1 MPKLVTDF
9 VRVAKSGAAIDG
21 RNIEAS
27 WLNDAAE
34 QYSKDT
40 YTAIITLEHYD
51 PEWAGNYGT
60 VEAMEARQEDGGVS
74 LYAKLAPTEQ
84 LVRINRAGQKL
95 FTSIKV
101 HPNFAETGK
110 AYVYQIG
117 VTDRPASLGTEQL
130 AFRASDG
137 EEILPGVEL
146 STLNFS
152 SPEEQ
157 SLLSKIKALVS
168 SAPTFTDSGDED
180 DDMKPEDLKALTD
193 AIAAGFSSLKADLK
207 PEQPEVKP
215 ESQPEEQPEAPATVS
230 AEAFSTLK
238 EEHEK
243 LQTQFNALEQK
254 LEQEV
259 PPTEIDNAG
268 GADDQG
274 NKEKVGF

>member
-9 VRVAKSGAAIDG
+9 IRVAKSGSAIDG
-21 RNIEAS
+21 RNIESS
-27 WLNDAAE
+27 WLTDAAD

-74 LYAKLAPTEQ
+74 LYAKLAPSEQ

-101 HPNFAETGK
+101 QPNFAGSGK

-130 AFRASDG
+130 AFRAG
-137 EEILPGVEL
+137 EGEQILPGVEL
-146 STLNFS
+146 SSLDAAVS
-152 SPEEQ
+152 EDQ
-157 SLLSKIKALVS
+157 SLLNKIKALVF
-168 SAPTFTDSGDED
+168 SAPTPTDSEDED
-180 DDMKPEDLKALTD
+180 DDMKPEELKALTD
-193 AIAAGFSSLKADLK
+193 AIATGFSSLKAELK
-207 PEQPEVKP
+207 PEQPEAPDSPSK
-215 ESQPEEQPEAPATVS
+215 ESPEEPATVS
-230 AEAFSTLK
+230 AEDFSTLK
-238 EEHEK
+238 DEHEK
-243 LQTQFNALEQK
+243 LQTQFSALEERLK
-254 LEQEV
+254 QEV

-268 GADDQG
+268 SADDQG
-274 NKEKVGF
+274 QKEKVGF